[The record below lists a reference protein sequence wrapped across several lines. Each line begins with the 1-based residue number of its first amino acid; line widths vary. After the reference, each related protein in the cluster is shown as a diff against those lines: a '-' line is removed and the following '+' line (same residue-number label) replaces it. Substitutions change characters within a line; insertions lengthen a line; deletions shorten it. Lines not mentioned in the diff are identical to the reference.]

1 MANSPV
7 ACSWYLVV
15 ASSVSSA
22 ILPARV
28 AMFTWRID
36 AFTAGARKRGAL
48 PLGPAMA
55 LVAARHRASTASC
68 PRASRV
74 SSGNRSTMRV
84 AGGPNNLAQR
94 KKVLRGGCDLRLH
107 RRMLLARWRLG
118 HGHLH
123 LPQSQCPRARAA
135 SGGTV
140 CTESPTLLCTN
151 SSSPRTRDMAAP
163 KLSCVVIGGG
173 VTGLALAHRL
183 LVLGGGRIGVTVLE
197 AQSRTG
203 GWVQSHVQDGV
214 LMEGGARSLRV
225 PGERERVCVC
235 ACMCMHRPSHTAV
248 QRGVQGGRRVRA
260 DEQWHACTHLRTHTR
275 TGKLYGIAC
284 CPILSSARD
293 AYTQARVHTHTHT
306 HTHTRTHTHR
316 QRRNNAE
323 ADQ

>member
-1 MANSPV
+1 MGRCLANFSGSPQSVLTHNFCETSWSRGSGMANSPV

-140 CTESPTLLCTN
+140 CTWTSGPRLCTN
-151 SSSPRTRDMAAP
+151 SS
-163 KLSCVVIGGG
+163 
-173 VTGLALAHRL
+173 
-183 LVLGGGRIGVTVLE
+183 
-197 AQSRTG
+197 
-203 GWVQSHVQDGV
+203 
-214 LMEGGARSLRV
+214 
-225 PGERERVCVC
+225 
-235 ACMCMHRPSHTAV
+235 
-248 QRGVQGGRRVRA
+248 
-260 DEQWHACTHLRTHTR
+260 
-275 TGKLYGIAC
+275 
-284 CPILSSARD
+284 
-293 AYTQARVHTHTHT
+293 
-306 HTHTRTHTHR
+306 
-316 QRRNNAE
+316 
-323 ADQ
+323 